1 MNIEDEMNEMRMDA
15 EEIVDEAR
23 LAGIEIEEDE
33 NGTINIEELERKLR
47 ENVDIDEVD
56 DGLRKHLYRKIISA
70 KDSRDAL
77 NFAKAY
83 GEIHKYD
90 IERYRTECDVYEK
103 AERREM
109 DKLKILDEEAY
120 NTEKLKVD
128 REKIEADRSR
138 YRAEER
144 AQKYRANRQSKDNKL
159 MLGAF
164 VLGYGVTLGTEIKGI
179 MMSKNI
185 RTLGQLIKFIR

>member
-1 MNIEDEMNEMRMDA
+1 MSIENVINEERMD
-15 EEIVDEAR
+15 EEIVEEM
-23 LAGIEIEEDE
+23 EIEED
-33 NGTINIEELERKLR
+33 GVLNI
-47 ENVDIDEVD
+47 DIEKVD
-56 DGLRKHLYRKIISA
+56 DGLRMHLYKKIIDA

-90 IERYRTECDVYEK
+90 IERYRTECDAYEK
-103 AERREM
+103 SERREM
-109 DKLKILDEEAY
+109 DKLKILDDEAY
-120 NTEKLKVD
+120 NAEKLKVD
-128 REKIEADRSR
+128 REKIETDKAR

-144 AQKYRANRQSKDNKL
+144 AQRYRANRQSRDNKL

-185 RTLGQLIKFIR
+185 RTLGQLIRFIR

>member
-1 MNIEDEMNEMRMDA
+1 MSIEDVNEK
-15 EEIVDEAR
+15 EIV
-23 LAGIEIEEDE
+23 IEEDE
-33 NGTINIEELERKLR
+33 NEVTFEEINVEG
-47 ENVDIDEVD
+47 VD
-56 DGLRKHLYRKIISA
+56 DELRKHLYKKIIGA

-90 IERYRTECDVYEK
+90 IERYRTECDVYDK
-103 AERREM
+103 ADRREM
-109 DKLKILDEEAY
+109 EKLKILDDEAY

-128 REKIEADRSR
+128 REKIEADKAK

-144 AQKYRANRQSKDNKL
+144 AQKYRANRQSRDNKL

-185 RTLGQLIKFIR
+185 RTLGQLIRFIR